1 MQCPV
6 TEDAGFEFR
15 LHHLLDMEFEESY
28 LSSEPGLLLLNGNIS
43 VSFVAL

>member
-15 LHHLLDMEFEESY
+15 LHHLLDVEFEESPS
-28 LSSEPGLLLLNGNIS
+28 SSEPVLLLVNGNIS
-43 VSFVAL
+43 VSSVVL